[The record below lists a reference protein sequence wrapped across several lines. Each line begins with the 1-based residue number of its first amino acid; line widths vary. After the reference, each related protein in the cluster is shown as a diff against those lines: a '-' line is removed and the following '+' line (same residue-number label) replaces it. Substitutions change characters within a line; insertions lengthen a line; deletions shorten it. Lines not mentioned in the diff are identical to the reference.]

1 MKEGSVAKGGGQ
13 DLDAPILATIT
24 KPASCRFARNRLRPR
39 DMSVDATPGDVAHRI
54 DDDHNEQRDYRI
66 RKCDELAITREFR
79 QTDIK

>member
-1 MKEGSVAKGGGQ
+1 
-13 DLDAPILATIT
+13 
-24 KPASCRFARNRLRPR
+24 LRPR